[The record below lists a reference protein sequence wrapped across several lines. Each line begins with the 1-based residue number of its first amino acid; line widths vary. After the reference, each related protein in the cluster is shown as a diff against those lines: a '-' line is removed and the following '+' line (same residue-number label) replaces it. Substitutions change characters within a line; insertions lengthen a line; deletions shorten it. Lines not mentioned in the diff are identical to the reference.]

1 TVPHRPEPDH
11 AARALPRAR
20 RDREPDRVPVQPEVL
35 GHERHGGSGRRRCAD
50 LDALTPVPVAAA
62 RGRAKILPAAARGR
76 AKVVRVAAAR
86 GGANVLPAEARG
98 RAKVLPVAAA
108 RDGAKILPYTWPQ
121 PALRAEATQGARSSL
136 AAQRGGGV
144 TPSRTAP

>member
-1 TVPHRPEPDH
+1 REHRAGWPHLLGRRRRDGHGDRRVPVGSRGGDRAVPHRPEPDH

-35 GHERHGGSGRRRCAD
+35 GHERHGGTSRRRCAD

-62 RGRAKILPAAARGR
+62 G
-76 AKVVRVAAAR
+76 
-86 GGANVLPAEARG
+86 G
-98 RAKVLPVAAA
+98 RAKVLPVAATG
-108 RDGAKILPYTWPQ
+108 DGTKILPYTWPQ